1 MKAVQY
7 GVVKGRFRY
16 SNEYKDGIELEY
28 LTKINRTLLIQNI
41 SRSMFS
47 VLHKFE
53 KLVNSKKTSSLT
65 DVLSIKLRKLAGT
78 VPSWTRSCMSE
89 TEMMKSKRGREGLR
103 HHR

>member
-28 LTKINRTLLIQNI
+28 LTKINRTLLIQNIKQNSLSGKLMI

-78 VPSWTRSCMSE
+78 VPSC
-89 TEMMKSKRGREGLR
+89 
-103 HHR
+103 